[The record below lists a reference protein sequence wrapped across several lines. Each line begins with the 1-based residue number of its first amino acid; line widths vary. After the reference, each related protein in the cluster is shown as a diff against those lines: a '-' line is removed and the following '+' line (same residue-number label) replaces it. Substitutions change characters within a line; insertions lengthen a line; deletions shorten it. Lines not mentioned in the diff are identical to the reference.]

1 MKNQLGFTL
10 NELLIAI
17 FFIAVA
23 LSIVIAGIAAFIW
36 LVTKFF

>member
-1 MKNQLGFTL
+1 MKNQLGYTL

-17 FFIAVA
+17 VFVA
-23 LSIVIAGIAAFIW
+23 LSLAIVVAGIAAFIW